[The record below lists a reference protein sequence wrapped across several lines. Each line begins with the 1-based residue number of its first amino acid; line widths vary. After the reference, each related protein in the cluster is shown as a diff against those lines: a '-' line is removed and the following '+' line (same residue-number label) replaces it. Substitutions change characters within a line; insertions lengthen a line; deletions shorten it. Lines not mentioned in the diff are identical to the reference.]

1 VRSARVRFALVRQG
15 LRRRPAALAGLAV
28 LALVVLAAAAAPLVA
43 PYGPLEQ
50 HRQAFLE
57 PPAWA
62 SGGASNFLFGTDAA
76 GRDLFSRVL
85 HGARISLG
93 FSVAVVGFAVVVG
106 VSLGV
111 AAAFARPLAAATIL
125 RTVDLIQTVPVLLLA
140 LTVLVILGP
149 GEVPAILS
157 LSIVLLPGFARV
169 ARAATLAELGKD
181 YALASRALGGANA
194 HLMLWVVL
202 PNIGGPLVVQ
212 GTLAMSDAILGFAA
226 LGFLGLGIAPP
237 VPEWGTMLAEARP
250 NVLNAWWTVVV
261 PGAAI
266 LVTVLSLN
274 LVADGLRDALDPKA
288 TDRI

>member
-1 VRSARVRFALVRQG
+1 MLV
-15 LRRRPAALAGLAV
+15 
-28 LALVVLAAAAAPLVA
+28 LVVLAAAGAAVVA
-43 PYGPLEQ
+43 PYDPLAQ
-50 HRQAFLE
+50 HRQAFLQ
-57 PPAWA
+57 PPAWVQTG
-62 SGGASNFLFGTDAA
+62 SSEFLLGTDAA
-76 GRDLFSRVL
+76 GRDLLSRIL
-85 HGARISLG
+85 FGARISLA
-93 FSVAVVGFAVVVG
+93 FSALVVVLAMVVG

-111 AAAFARPLAAATIL
+111 ASAFARPLPAAAIL
-125 RTVDLIQTVPVLLLA
+125 RVIDVVQTVPVLLLA

-169 ARAATLAELGKD
+169 ARAATLAQLGKD
-181 YALASRALGGANA
+181 YALASRALGGATG

-212 GTLAMSDAILGFAA
+212 GTLALSDAILGFAA

-250 NVLNAWWTVVV
+250 YVLNAWWTVVV

-274 LVADGLRDALDPKA
+274 LAADGLRDVLDPKA
-288 TDRI
+288 TDRN